1 MSLAAGQS
9 PHRAWIEV
17 DHDALADNL
26 AVLRRLAGEECSVI
40 AVVKANAYGHGAI
53 EVSRTLLDHGAE
65 RLAVATLGEGL
76 QLREAGIGAPILVLW
91 ALGAPEAERA
101 VAAELEPVVYDTAGI
116 ELIEGAAAAVGRR
129 AGVQLKIDSGLGRQG
144 SEPGLAVEL
153 ALRIV
158 RSPHLRL
165 AGTFSH
171 LAVPGEDEAYSD
183 VQVLRLAQALDA
195 MRSAGADPG
204 LVHLAATGGV
214 LAGSGTFGDAIRPG
228 LGLYGMVPGWAT
240 DRDPGLRP
248 VLALRAL
255 PLRIFPL
262 AAGEA
267 IGYGLRFRAERAT
280 RIATLGIG
288 YGDGWPRAH
297 ANNGWVLV
305 RGVRRPVVGAVSM
318 DGITVDLGDL
328 DDVTYADEFVLIG
341 EQRGARIDADEVA
354 AQRRTINYEVTTA
367 LRERLPR
374 VHLPEAAANAG

>member
-1 MSLAAGQS
+1 MSLAAGRS

-17 DHDALADNL
+17 DHEALANNL

-76 QLREAGIGAPILVLW
+76 QLRQAEIGAPILVLW
-91 ALGAPEAERA
+91 ALGAHEAERA
-101 VAAELEPVVYDTAGI
+101 VAAELEPVVYDAAGI
-116 ELIEGAAAAVGRR
+116 ELIEGAAAALGRR
-129 AGVQLKIDSGLGRQG
+129 AAVQLKIDSGLGRQG

-158 RSPHLRL
+158 RSRHLRL

-204 LVHLAATGGV
+204 LVHVAATGGV

-228 LGLYGMVPGWAT
+228 LGLYGMVPGWAA

-248 VLALRAL
+248 VLSLRAL

-262 AAGEA
+262 AAGEG
-267 IGYGLRFRAERAT
+267 IGYGLRFRAERPT

-341 EQRGARIDADEVA
+341 EQMGARIDADEVA

-367 LRERLPR
+367 LRDRLPR
-374 VHLPEAAANAG
+374 VHLPEVAANAG

>member
-1 MSLAAGQS
+1 MSSVAARS

-17 DHDALADNL
+17 DHDALAHNL
-26 AVLRRLAGEECSVI
+26 AALRRIAGEERSVI

-53 EVSRTLLDHGAE
+53 EAAQTLLAHGAE
-65 RLAVATLGEGL
+65 RLAVATLDEGL
-76 QLREAGIGAPILVLW
+76 ELRSAGIEGPILVLW

-101 VAAELEPVVYDTAGI
+101 VEAELEPVVYDEAGI
-116 ELIEGAAAAVGRR
+116 ALIEGAAATLGRR
-129 AGVQLKIDSGLGRQG
+129 AAVHLKIDSGLGRQG
-144 SEPGLAVEL
+144 SEPGVAVAL

-171 LAVPGEDEAYSD
+171 LAVPGEDEAYTD
-183 VQVLRLAQALDA
+183 VQLLRLAGALDA

-214 LAGSGTFGDAIRPG
+214 LAGGGTFGDAIRPG
-228 LGLYGMVPGWAT
+228 LGLYGMVPGWAA
-240 DRDPGLRP
+240 DRDPGLKP
-248 VLALRAL
+248 VLSLHAL

-341 EQRGARIDADEVA
+341 EQMGARIDADEVA

-367 LRERLPR
+367 LRDRLPR
-374 VHLPEAAANAG
+374 VHLPEVAAKVG